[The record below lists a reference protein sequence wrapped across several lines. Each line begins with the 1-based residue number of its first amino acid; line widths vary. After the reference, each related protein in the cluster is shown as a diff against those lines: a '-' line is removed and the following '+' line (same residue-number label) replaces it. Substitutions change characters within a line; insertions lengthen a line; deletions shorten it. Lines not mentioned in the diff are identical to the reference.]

1 MKVCIYDTTLRD
13 GAQQEGIS
21 FSVEDKLK
29 ILRKLDD
36 LGFDFIEGGWPG
48 ANPKDD
54 EFFERARNVSLSH
67 ARLTSFGSTRKP
79 KTRAEDDPGLQHLR
93 RAGPKVV
100 TIVGKSWD
108 AQVKNT
114 LGTTL
119 AENLAMVGESIRWLK
134 SYGMSVFFDAEH
146 FFDGYK
152 SSPDY
157 ALKVVLLAAESGAD
171 GVILCDTNGGTLPQD
186 IISMVKAIKEKCPV
200 VLGIHAHNDADLAVA
215 NTLAAVEAGATQ
227 VQGTINGYGERCGNV
242 NLCSVISNLKL
253 KLGIDCIN
261 SENLFKL
268 TEISRYISE
277 VANLSPFSRSPYVG
291 ASAFAHKAGLH
302 VSGMAKWPQ
311 SYQHIDP
318 KLVGNESRMLVSEL
332 SGGSSIRHKAR
343 EKGIDIDPEKAQVI
357 LMEVKDLEQKGF
369 QYDGAEASFD
379 LLLFRSSPDYRPPFE
394 LVDFM
399 VMVEKRRRPTADG
412 GEVLAEATVKI
423 KVNGKLMH
431 TASEG
436 NGPVDALDRALRKAL
451 LEFYPE
457 LCQVELVDY
466 KVRILDESRGTA
478 STIRVLVEASDG
490 KREWRTVGSSTN
502 VIEASWLALA
512 DSLEYWL
519 STFYHPQRS

>member
-1 MKVCIYDTTLRD
+1 MKVSIYDTTLRD

-36 LGFDFIEGGWPG
+36 LGVDLIEGGWPG

-54 EFFERARNVSLSH
+54 EFFEQARNVSLSH
-67 ARLTSFGSTRKP
+67 AVLTSFGSIRRP
-79 KTRAEDDPGLQHLR
+79 KIRAEDDIGLRHLQ
-93 RAGPKVV
+93 RAGPKVA

-108 AQVKNT
+108 IQVKNA

-119 AENLAMVGESIRWLK
+119 TENLAMVSDSIHWLK
-134 SYGMSVFFDAEH
+134 SYGMLVFLDAEH

-186 IISMVKAIKEKCPV
+186 VFSMVKAVKERCPV
-200 VLGIHAHNDADLAVA
+200 PLGIHAHNDADLAVA
-215 NTLAAVEAGATQ
+215 NTLAAVEAGAFQ
-227 VQGTINGYGERCGNV
+227 VQGTINGYGERCGNA

-261 SENLFKL
+261 SENLLKL

-277 VANLSPFSRSPYVG
+277 IANLSPFPRSPYVG
-291 ASAFAHKAGLH
+291 ASAFTTKAGLH
-302 VSGMAKWPQ
+302 VSGMTKWPQ

-318 KLVGNESRMLVSEL
+318 CLVGNESRVLVSEL
-332 SGGSSIRHKAR
+332 SGGSSIRYKAR
-343 EKGIDIDPEKAQVI
+343 EKGIDIDHDKAQVI
-357 LMEVKDLEQKGF
+357 LKEVKDLEQKGF

-379 LLLFRSSPDYRPPFE
+379 LLLFRSSPDYQPPFE
-394 LVDFM
+394 LVDFI
-399 VMVEKRRRPTADG
+399 VVVEKRRRPTAEG

-423 KVNGKLMH
+423 KVGGKLMH

-436 NGPVDALDRALRKAL
+436 DGPVDAMDKALRKAL

-478 STIRVLVEASDG
+478 SLIRVLVESSDG

-502 VIEASWLALA
+502 IIEASWQAVA

-519 STFYHPQRS
+519 STFNHPQRP